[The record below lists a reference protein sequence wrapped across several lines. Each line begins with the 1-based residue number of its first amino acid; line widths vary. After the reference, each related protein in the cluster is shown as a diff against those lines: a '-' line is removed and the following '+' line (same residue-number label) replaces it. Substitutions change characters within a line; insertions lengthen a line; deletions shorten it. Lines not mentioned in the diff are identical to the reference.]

1 MVMVTMNVI
10 KNEPDVDPLAC
21 GGNSGTDAQERKP
34 SLQEGNLFN
43 PQCAWIKQECMDG
56 SYDFTSEVKREESVT
71 EDKFPVV
78 KNEAENG
85 ACELDIFNEDLK
97 LDVTKEEHDVLT
109 ESGPLHHN
117 SDLSNEDSSKH
128 SVLTQEESII
138 SQSTS
143 NIVCLD
149 KPASETAFEGQ
160 ISDRL
165 FTKKEK
171 LKEKYCTKK
180 DDSLMKCKT
189 CGKKF
194 GYARSLKRHLRT
206 HTGEKPYKCKLC
218 NKCFSESGKLKNHL
232 RHHTGEK
239 PFKCN
244 VCSKCFTQSGSL
256 KIHKRQHTGE
266 KPFKCD
272 ICGENFP
279 ESGRLKRHERQH
291 TGEKPYKCV
300 ECGQCFSRSGSLN
313 RHKRHHTG
321 EKPFTCGD
329 CGKRFSK
336 NVSLKK
342 HERQHTA

>member
-1 MVMVTMNVI
+1 MIEDNPDSLCSDIGFLNYVTMNVI

-109 ESGPLHHN
+109 ESVPHKHEDN
-117 SDLSNEDSSKH
+117 LSSEESSQH
-128 SVLTQEESII
+128 CELTQEETIGQSSI
-138 SQSTS
+138 
-143 NIVCLD
+143 
-149 KPASETAFEGQ
+149 E
-160 ISDRL
+160 
-165 FTKKEK
+165 
-171 LKEKYCTKK
+171 K
-180 DDSLMKCKT
+180 DDNLKKCNT

-194 GYARSLKRHLRT
+194 AYAQSLKRHLRI
-206 HTGEKPYKCKLC
+206 HTGEKPYNCKLC
-218 NKCFSESGKLKNHL
+218 GKCFVESGKLTNHL
-232 RHHTGEK
+232 RQHTGEK
-239 PFKCN
+239 PFQCI

-256 KIHKRQHTGE
+256 RIHERLHTGE

-272 ICGENFP
+272 ICGESFP
-279 ESGRLKRHERQH
+279 ESGRLKRHVRQH
-291 TGEKPYKCV
+291 TGEKPFKCN
-300 ECGQCFSRSGSLN
+300 ECGECFARSGSLN
-313 RHKRHHTG
+313 MHKRHHAG
-321 EKPFTCGD
+321 EKPFPCGE
-329 CGKRFSK
+329 CGKSFWKSAR
-336 NVSLKK
+336 LKR
-342 HERQHTA
+342 HQRQHVDRDAV